1 MLSSSTDAGNFLHKI
16 LLTNIQVTNLCKTFV
31 NSWSANIILLK
42 IQMSKKKKE
51 KKIFSRIL
59 LPSMKLGLL
68 LIWNVLQPLSKIA
81 LTPLGLTAKESAA
94 YKGIYKNVLCS
105 EIAILKILNEEM
117 EDIMKMVKW
126 LEVSGLLTKG
136 VTHTTENKTT
146 EQNVDLLVCC

>member
-1 MLSSSTDAGNFLHKI
+1 
-16 LLTNIQVTNLCKTFV
+16 
-31 NSWSANIILLK
+31 
-42 IQMSKKKKE
+42 
-51 KKIFSRIL
+51 
-59 LPSMKLGLL
+59 MKLGLL